1 MESEGIR
8 NVGEF
13 YSNHYL
19 ESALEG
25 DLKDVLNGWREAEK
39 DGGPKTHG
47 RRLAA
52 LADRYFQERSEARL
66 ESDRLTR
73 WQNTSNFHCAILEAL
88 GYKANA
94 MSMALEE
101 GSLPLLLGLA
111 KDGRPYLW
119 VIEAPF
125 SNEEAADAFDDV
137 PTGCPYAAED
147 CLELSWKEL
156 LDGPL
161 LRQEHPP
168 RWVLF
173 FAGTDI
179 FLIDRYKWPQG
190 RYLQFD
196 LGSLFSRRQPKV
208 LDAAAALLHCQV
220 LHPEHGQSLHE
231 RLDESSH
238 KHAFAVST
246 DLKYGA
252 REAIEILA
260 NEVIYDRQTRLK
272 KGVYNLEGIDR
283 LLTDECLIYLYRLLF
298 LFYVESRLELGMAP
312 MAADTY
318 RDGYSLERLRDLEQ
332 VPLTTP
338 EAQNGYYL
346 HNSLRKLF
354 ELLQGGFQDD
364 QGTLGF
370 AIQDY
375 GFELPGLHSDLFNP
389 DKTPLLKEAKLRNA
403 PLQKVLELLSLS
415 RPKGK
420 TQRGRI
426 SYAQLGINQLGAV
439 YEGLLSYTGFFAQED
454 LIEVRNPKVEKDK
467 EARIFFVPY
476 SKVEQYRPEEVVRD
490 EQDRPVRHEKGKYLF
505 RLAGR
510 HRERSASYYTPE
522 VLTRCLTK
530 FALQERLKDVSA
542 DEILKLTILE
552 PAMGSGAFLNEALN
566 QLADAYLERKQQET
580 GRLLP
585 AENYQRERQKV
596 KYYLA
601 AHNVYGVDKN
611 PRAALLAEVSLWLNC
626 LVGSTPTR
634 PAYPGLYLGAR
645 LATGDS
651 LVGARRQVYQP
662 SALLQGK
669 WPTLAPEAVAWDSA
683 RKPDQVYHFLLFDP
697 AMSSYESDKKV
708 SKLWPEP
715 IKLLKKWHAKCA
727 EKVDQDD
734 LAILQRLS
742 ARIDQLWAAHLEE
755 RQRALAE
762 LRQPVQPWGQPAPPV
777 SDWVRTDRCRA
788 VLARLDRGTSPGRR
802 LQAVMD
808 YWCALWFWPLEQAS
822 LLPTRDE
829 WMVELEGL
837 MDNDVDVMLGRQFG
851 RFELPDL
858 PAESGQGELF
868 EKPVAKGRARERLE
882 LVGNLAVRYRF
893 HQWELAFPEV
903 FAERLGFD
911 LILGNPPWI
920 KISWEEQGV
929 LADHDPLLDVR
940 GMSAKQADD
949 RSVELLTVL
958 PVREDYLAEFE
969 EENGAKAFLNA
980 CQNYRLLV
988 GMQTNLYKCF
998 LTRAFELLAPLGC
1011 SGFVHPEG
1019 VYDDPNGGA
1028 VRAELAARLRLHA
1041 QFLNGLLLFEEVY
1054 DRARYSL
1061 NIYGPKTLP
1070 NFNHFSNLLHPSTL
1084 EESLTHN
1091 GFGTVPGMKDETGR
1105 WEMSGHSSRIV
1116 RVDGDL
1122 LALFAQLYDKPGTP
1136 ALQAKLPSI
1145 HSVEL
1150 VEVMRKISQVARRF
1164 ADVGLYS
1171 TEHWHETNQQKDGT
1185 IARNTEDPLTPGEL
1199 VISGPHFHVANPFNK
1214 TPNEGCSSKA
1224 DYSEIDLT
1232 SLPEDYLPRT
1242 NYTRACSLEEYRRRT
1257 PVWEGKLSTDY
1268 FRLVFRNMLGLA
1280 NERSLFP
1287 ALLPP
1292 GPAHINTVVSV
1303 ASKRLIDLV
1312 SLASVSQTLIWDF
1325 IVRSGGKGHLW
1336 ADDFGKLPLPAFGAF
1351 HNSIV
1356 VRTLLL
1362 NCLTRPYA
1370 ALWRELYRTDFCRDA
1385 FTKIDPRLPAFT
1397 HLGPE
1402 WTWPTPLR
1410 THFSRRQAL
1419 IEIDVLAALALGLT
1433 LQELTTI
1440 YRVGFAVLQV
1450 YENDTWYDA
1459 RGHIIFTANRG
1470 LSGVG
1475 LERKQFQEI
1484 RRAQGGDRL
1493 PDWASE
1499 YQPPFDRCN
1508 REEDYQQAFEAFR
1521 PLAARSG
1528 EDSLAV
1534 SGLRSKNEL
1543 EELDVC

>member
-39 DGGPKTHG
+39 DGGPKTPG

-73 WQNTSNFHCAILEAL
+73 WQNTSKFHCDILEAL

-94 MSMALEE
+94 ISMALEE
-101 GSLPLLLGLA
+101 GSLPLLLNLA

-238 KHAFAVST
+238 KHAYAVST

-312 MAADTY
+312 MGADTY

-370 AIQDY
+370 AIHDY

-476 SKVEQYRPEEVVRD
+476 SKVDQYRPEEVVRD
-490 EQDRPVRHEKGKYLF
+490 DQDRPVRHEKGKYLF

-530 FALQERLKDVSA
+530 FALQERLKDVTA

-669 WPTLAPEAVAWDSA
+669 WPTLAPEAVAWDSV
-683 RKPDQVYHFLLFDP
+683 RKADQVYHFLLFDP

-708 SKLWPEP
+708 SKLWAEP
-715 IKLLKKWHAKCA
+715 IKILKKWHSKCA

-777 SDWVRTDRCRA
+777 SDWTRTDRCRA
-788 VLARLDRGTSPGRR
+788 ILARLHRGTSPGRK

-808 YWCALWFWPLEQAS
+808 YWCALWFWPLEQAG
-822 LLPTRDE
+822 LFPTRDE
-829 WMVELEGL
+829 WMVEVEGL
-837 MDNDVDVMLGRQFG
+837 MDNDVDVMLGRQLG
-851 RFELPDL
+851 RFELPEL
-858 PAESGQGELF
+858 PDEPGQGELF
-868 EKPVAKGRARERLE
+868 EKSVAKGRARERLE
-882 LVGNLAVRYRF
+882 LVGKLSARYCF
-893 HQWELAFPEV
+893 HHWELTFPEV
-903 FAERLGFD
+903 FAERGGFD
-911 LILGNPPWI
+911 LALGNPPWI
-920 KISWEEQGV
+920 LVAWEEHGI
-929 LADHDPLLDVR
+929 LADHDPLLQAR

-949 RSVELLTVL
+949 RSVQLLTSEA
-958 PVREDYLAEFE
+958 VRCDYISEFE
-969 EENGAKAFLNA
+969 VQNGTKSYLNA
-980 CQNYRLLV
+980 VQNFPLLQ
-988 GMQTNLYKCF
+988 GMKANLYKCF
-998 LTRAFELLAPLGC
+998 LTRAFEILASEGV
-1011 SGFVHPEG
+1011 SGFIHPDG
-1019 VYDDPNGGA
+1019 VYDDPRGGA
-1028 VRAELAARLRLHA
+1028 LRSELAGRLRLHA
-1041 QFLNGLLLFEEVY
+1041 QFINELDLFEGIGNT
-1054 DRARYSL
+1054 RPYSINVAGEQRPVL
-1061 NIYGPKTLP
+1061 FTHL
-1070 NFNHFSNLLHPSTL
+1070 SNLLHPATL
-1084 EESLTHN
+1084 EDSMEHKGIGPVPEIKDHN
-1091 GFGTVPGMKDETGR
+1091 GNWVT
-1105 WEMSGHSSRIV
+1105 SGHLSRVIS
-1116 RVDGDL
+1116 VDEEML
-1122 LALFAQLYDKPGTP
+1122 RLFARLYDGPGTP
-1136 ALQAKLPSI
+1136 PLQAKLPSV
-1145 HSVEL
+1145 HCVEL
-1150 VEVMRKISQVARRF
+1150 IRVLDKISLTVKKF
-1164 ADVGLYS
+1164 GDVRLFF
-1171 TEHWHETNQQKDGT
+1171 TDHWNETTDQKNGT
-1185 IARNTEDPLTPGEL
+1185 IARATVFPSSPSEL
-1199 VISGPHFHVANPFNK
+1199 VVSGPHFHVANPFNK
-1214 TPNEGCSSKA
+1214 TPNEGCSTKQ
-1224 DYSEIDLT
+1224 DYSEVNLNDIP
-1232 SLPEDYLPRT
+1232 SDYLPRT
-1242 NYTRACSLEEYRRRT
+1242 NYIQACSSVDYRKRT
-1257 PVWEGKLSTDY
+1257 PVWDGKPSTDY
-1268 FRLVFRNMLGLA
+1268 FRLVFRNMIGPA
-1280 NERSLFP
+1280 GERTFIP
-1287 ALLPP
+1287 ALISP
-1292 GPAHINTVVSV
+1292 GPAHLHTVVSIGTSCPCELV
-1303 ASKRLIDLV
+1303 TLGALSCSLVFDFLIRT
-1312 SLASVSQTLIWDF
+1312 S
-1325 IVRSGGKGHLW
+1325 GKGHLY
-1336 ADDFGKLPLPAFGAF
+1336 AEDFGKLPYPEIEDFRTAL
-1351 HNSIV
+1351 IV
-1356 VRTLLL
+1356 RCLLL
-1362 NCLTRPYA
+1362 NCLTSVYGP
-1370 ALWRELYRTDFCRDA
+1370 LWIELYTPDFSEET
-1385 FTKIDPRLPAFT
+1385 FTKCDNRLPNFSQ
-1397 HLGPE
+1397 LGPE
-1402 WTWPTPLR
+1402 WNWHTPLR
-1410 THFSRRQAL
+1410 SHYARRQAL
-1419 IEIDVLAALALGLT
+1419 VEIDVLAALALGLT

-1440 YRVGFAVLQV
+1440 YRVGFAVLQM

-1459 RGHIIFTANRG
+1459 RGHIVFTANRG

-1475 LERKQFQEI
+1475 LDRKQFQEI
-1484 RRAQGGDRL
+1484 RRAQPGDRL

-1499 YQPPFDRCN
+1499 YKPPFDRCD
-1508 REEDYQQAFEAFR
+1508 READYALAFSQFQARQQA
-1521 PLAARSG
+1521 
-1528 EDSLAV
+1528 AV
-1534 SGLRSKNEL
+1534 TT
-1543 EELDVC
+1543 